1 MNRQSRRL
9 YASGNSCREILGS
22 LLAVGI
28 AFAAGIV
35 IISLTSRSPGEA
47 LSAFFLGPFSSR
59 YNISTLLTSMI
70 PLIITGLALSIS
82 FQSQIWNLAADGQVY
97 FGAFIGIAV
106 GLGIP
111 ELPSFIAVP
120 VILCASVIAG
130 AVVGILPAILKIKLN
145 INELIISF
153 MISLIIVPVVNY
165 FLSGPM
171 QAPGEG
177 INATHYVNK
186 SFVLPKLLPPY
197 DLIAGFIIALVLILI
212 VYLFLYWTHTGTS
225 LRLYGFNREFAHY
238 GGISESKTIFLSMML
253 SGGLCGLAGCI
264 TSLGIYHG
272 RLIEFSTSG
281 FGWSGIAVAL
291 VARYNPIAVFPAALL
306 LSYLLTGA
314 NLSGL
319 MSDIPPE
326 SAQVVIAVI
335 YYLVTA
341 KVLLKLIPKRTQG
354 V

>member
-1 MNRQSRRL
+1 ML
-9 YASGNSCREILGS
+9 YESGNSRRDIAGS
-22 LLAVGI
+22 FLAVGI
-28 AFAAGIV
+28 AFGAGII
-35 IISLTSRSPGEA
+35 IISLTSRAPGEA
-47 LSAFFLGPFSSR
+47 LYSFFLGPFSSG

-70 PLIITGLALSIS
+70 PLIITGIALSVS
-82 FQSQIWNLAADGQVY
+82 FQSQVWNLAADGQVY

-111 ELPSFIAVP
+111 HLPSFIAVP
-120 VILCASVIAG
+120 VILLASVIAG
-130 AVVGILPAILKIKLN
+130 AAVGILPAILKIKLN
-145 INELIISF
+145 VNELIISF
-153 MISLIIVPVVNY
+153 MTSLIIIPVVNY

-177 INATHYVNK
+177 INATNYVNK
-186 SFVLPKLLPPY
+186 AFVLPKLFPPY
-197 DLIAGFIIALVLILI
+197 DLNAGFIIALVLILV
-212 VYLFLYWTHTGTS
+212 VYLFLYRTHAGTS

-238 GGISESKTIFLSMML
+238 GGISEARTIFLSMMM

-291 VARYNPIAVFPAALL
+291 VARYNPIAVLPAALL

-326 SAQVVIAVI
+326 TAQVVIAVI

-341 KVLLKLIPKRTQG
+341 KVLLKLIPKKKQG